1 LTAISPTRENS
12 RMRPLLPCCVLI
24 ATALLIFGLTAAPF
38 TPTSAYGTRRVE
50 GFTVLV
56 HPELND
62 HPRELEEAL
71 KELESQLRAV
81 IKALKPEHLGELR
94 AVRLW
99 VEWNKRPQG
108 AAEFHVSADWLKAN
122 GYNPDKV
129 GAVEIGNA
137 VNFVRWSRAAQP
149 SMVLHELAHAYEHR
163 VLGAGHAGIAAA
175 YENAMDQKLYD
186 SVKHVLGGTQRAYA
200 ATNSKEYFAELTEA
214 YLGKNDFYPFTRAE
228 LERHDPQGFRLMQG
242 VWK

>member
-1 LTAISPTRENS
+1 MLLA
-12 RMRPLLPCCVLI
+12 MPLFV
-24 ATALLIFGLTAAPF
+24 FGLTAASY
-38 TPTSAYGTRRVE
+38 TPTSAYNTRQVE
-50 GFTVLV
+50 GFSVLV
-56 HPELND
+56 HPELSD
-62 HPRELEEAL
+62 HPRELEEAI
-71 KELESQLRAV
+71 KELESQLNAV
-81 IKALKPEHLGELR
+81 VSVLQPEHLRELR

-99 VEWNKRPQG
+99 VEWNKRPKG
-108 AAEFHVSADWLKAN
+108 AAEFHVSAGWLQAN

-137 VNFVRWSRAAQP
+137 VNFVQWSRTAQP

-163 VLGAGHAGIAAA
+163 VLGAGHEGIAAA

-200 ATNSKEYFAELTEA
+200 ATNPKEYFAELTEA

-228 LERHDPQGFRLMQG
+228 LERHDPKGFRLMQS